1 MCSFTPGVIVCR
13 DSMLEPHAEQ
23 NVRAIRLEYTDVQ
36 CSYAKVDVVRGPM
49 KSDVSMHL
57 KVSSDTVR

>member
-1 MCSFTPGVIVCR
+1 
-13 DSMLEPHAEQ
+13 MLEPHAEQ

-57 KVSSDTVR
+57 KVSSDTVRWIPFE